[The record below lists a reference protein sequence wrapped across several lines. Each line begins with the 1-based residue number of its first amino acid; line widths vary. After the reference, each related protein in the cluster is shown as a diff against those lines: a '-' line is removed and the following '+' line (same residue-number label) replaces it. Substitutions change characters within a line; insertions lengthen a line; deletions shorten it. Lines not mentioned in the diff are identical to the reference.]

1 MLFNSL
7 TFFLFFAIFYSLYLV
22 IKNRRDRIYLI
33 TISSYVFYG
42 FWNSPFVLLLL
53 ISTIVDFNIGKLL
66 FKAKD
71 RNQRKLLLLV
81 SLVVNLGML
90 FFFKY
95 YNLFTETG
103 ISLLNLLGIN
113 WHLPLINVVLPVG
126 ISFYTFQTLSY
137 TIDIYLKKI
146 QPEKNIWNFAAFVSF
161 FPQLVAGP
169 ILRAKEFLPQF
180 KKNRSFSWE
189 IFYQG
194 FFLIV
199 FGLFKKM
206 VIADNLA
213 PFVERVYD
221 NHFLISFSDAWIS
234 TLAFTFQIYM
244 DFSGYSDIAIGLGL
258 LLGFYIP
265 DNFNSPYAAV
275 SFSDFWRRW
284 HISLSSWLRDY
295 LYIPLG
301 GNRKG
306 ELRTNLN
313 LMITML
319 LGGLWHGAAW
329 NFVIWGFMH
338 GIYLFVERIF
348 GFNKSNTKNII
359 INEFRRL
366 AVFIL
371 VVLTW
376 VMFRAEFT
384 RAKDIFLSMFGFSK
398 SNAINL
404 LSNDNIISILCLSFI
419 ILVFQYYFANKRII
433 DVFAKMKYR
442 NMVYIITVSVL
453 VFFIITF
460 KGEGGAFIYFQF

>member
-7 TFFLFFAIFYSLYLV
+7 TFLVFFSIFYFLFLI
-22 IKNRRDRIYLI
+22 IKNKKHKIYLI

-53 ISTIVDFNIGKLL
+53 TSTIVDFNIGKLL
-66 FKAKD
+66 NKTKNLD
-71 RNQRKLLLLV
+71 QRKLLLVV
-81 SLVVNLGML
+81 SLLVNIGML

-95 YNLFTETG
+95 YNLFTESG
-103 ISLLNLLGIN
+103 ISILNLIGIN

-137 TIDIYLKKI
+137 TIDIYYDKI

-221 NHFLISFSDAWIS
+221 NHFVTSFSDAWIT

-301 GNRKG
+301 GNRKS
-306 ELRTNLN
+306 ELRTKIN

-338 GIYLFVERIF
+338 GFYLLIERTFGLNKLRTENKIIRFFRKIVVFLFV
-348 GFNKSNTKNII
+348 
-359 INEFRRL
+359 
-366 AVFIL
+366 VF
-371 VVLTW
+371 TW
-376 VMFRAEFT
+376 VMFRADVS
-384 RAKDIFLSMFGFSK
+384 RAKDIFQSMFGFSK
-398 SNAINL
+398 SDAVHL
-404 LSNDNIISILCLSFI
+404 LNYSNIISILCLSSV
-419 ILVFQYYFANKRII
+419 ILIFQYYFANKRII
-433 DVFAKMKYR
+433 DVFSKFKYR
-442 NMVYIITVSVL
+442 KTVYVISVSIL
-453 VFFIITF
+453 LFFIITL

>member
-7 TFFLFFAIFYSLYLV
+7 TFLVFFVLVYTLYLS
-22 IKNRRDRIYLI
+22 IKDKKYRVYLI
-33 TISSYVFYG
+33 TIASYIFYG

-53 ISTIVDFNIGKLL
+53 ISTVVDFNVGKRL
-66 FKAKD
+66 FLTQD
-71 RNQRKLLLLV
+71 RNKRKFLLIA
-81 SLVVNLGML
+81 SLAVNLGML

-95 YNLFTETG
+95 YNLFAETG
-103 ISLLNLLGIN
+103 ISILNLAGID
-113 WHLPLINVVLPVG
+113 WHPPLINVILPVG

-137 TIDIYLKKI
+137 TIDIYYKKI
-146 QPEKNIWNFAAFVSF
+146 EPESSIWKFAAFVSF

-180 KKNRSFSWE
+180 NKNRTFSWE

-194 FFLIV
+194 FFLII

-221 NHFLISFSDAWIS
+221 NNFITSFSDAWVS

-244 DFSGYSDIAIGLGL
+244 DFSGYSDIAIGLSL

-265 DNFNSPYAAV
+265 DNFNSPYAAI

-301 GNRKG
+301 GNKKSN
-306 ELRTNLN
+306 LRTNIN

-329 NFVIWGFMH
+329 NFVVWGFMH
-338 GIYLFVERIF
+338 GIYLFVERVL
-348 GFNKSNTKNII
+348 GLNKFKTTSSI
-359 INEFRRL
+359 INYFRKII
-366 AVFIL
+366 VFIL
-371 VVLTW
+371 VMFTW
-376 VMFRAEFT
+376 VMFRADFA
-384 RAKDIFLSMFGFSK
+384 RAIEIFSSMLGFQK
-398 SNAINL
+398 EGAIYL
-404 LSNDNIISILCLSFI
+404 LSSENVIMITSLSLI
-419 ILVFQYYFANKRII
+419 ILMFQYYFANKRII
-433 DVFAKMKYR
+433 DVFTKFKYR
-442 NMVYIITVSVL
+442 KTIYILIVSIL
-453 VFFIITF
+453 IFFIITF

>member
-7 TFFLFFAIFYSLYLV
+7 TFLIFFIIFYSLYLG
-22 IKNRRDRIYLI
+22 IKNKKYRIYLI
-33 TISSYVFYG
+33 TLSSYVFYG

-53 ISTIVDFNIGKLL
+53 ISTVVDFNIGKRIYVAKSQNRRKFLL
-66 FKAKD
+66 IIS
-71 RNQRKLLLLV
+71 LL
-81 SLVVNLGML
+81 VNLGML

-95 YNLFTETG
+95 YNLFAETG
-103 ISLLNLLGIN
+103 ISIINLLGFN
-113 WHLPLINVVLPVG
+113 WHPPLINVVLPVG

-137 TIDIYLKKI
+137 TIDLFYGKI
-146 QPEKNIWNFAAFVSF
+146 KPEKNIWKFAAFVSF

-194 FFLIV
+194 FFLII

-213 PFVERVYD
+213 PLVERVYD
-221 NHFLISFSDAWIS
+221 NHFVTSFSDAWSS
-234 TLAFTFQIYM
+234 TMAFTFQIYM

-265 DNFNSPYAAV
+265 DNFNSPYAAT

-301 GNRKG
+301 GNRKSKF
-306 ELRTNLN
+306 RTNVN
-313 LMITML
+313 LMVTML

-338 GIYLFVERIF
+338 GFYLLVERIL
-348 GFNKSNTKNII
+348 GFNKFKTDNAVINLFRKII
-359 INEFRRL
+359 
-366 AVFIL
+366 VFIF
-371 VVLTW
+371 VVFTW
-376 VMFRAEFT
+376 VMFRADIS
-384 RAKDIFLSMFGFSK
+384 RAKDIFQSMFGFSK
-398 SNAINL
+398 PNAIHL
-404 LSNDNIISILCLSFI
+404 LSTINVITILCLSFG

-433 DVFAKMKYR
+433 DVFSRFKHKKL
-442 NMVYIITVSVL
+442 VYILVVSIL
-453 VFFIITF
+453 IFFIITL
-460 KGEGGAFIYFQF
+460 KGQGGAFIYFQF